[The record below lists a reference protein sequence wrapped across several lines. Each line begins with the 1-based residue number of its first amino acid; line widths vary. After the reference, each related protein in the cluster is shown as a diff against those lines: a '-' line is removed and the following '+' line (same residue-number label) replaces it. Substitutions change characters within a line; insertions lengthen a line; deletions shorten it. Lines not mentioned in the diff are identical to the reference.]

1 MTRTAARELAVQL
14 SFSLGINELFADET
28 LEHFFEREYFETLA
42 QENEAF
48 AEYPDKKQMEYIKR
62 LVTLVYDK
70 RIQLDAYIGEHTKG
84 WKVERISK
92 TASAIM
98 RCAICEILYFD
109 DVPAAVAINEAVEMA
124 KGYEDEEVVAFINGI
139 LGSFVR
145 SLGSG
150 DDKVN

>member
-14 SFSLGINELFADET
+14 SFSLAINELFADET
-28 LEHFFEREYFETLA
+28 LEHFFEKEYFETLA
-42 QENEAF
+42 KENEAF

-62 LVTLVYDK
+62 LVTLVYEQ
-70 RIQLDAYIGEHTKG
+70 RVQLDAYISTHAKG

-92 TASAIM
+92 TATAII
-98 RCAICEILYFD
+98 RCAMCEILHFD
-109 DVPAAVAINEAVEMA
+109 DVPAAVAINEAVEIA

-145 SLGSG
+145 SM
-150 DDKVN
+150 DNADNKED